1 MGGDRLWELVTHGGS
16 TVHQWLNFLTSSHK
30 QLLARQSWSLVLLSP
45 PFITKSYSKL
55 LIILPVKENFNV
67 VVSKS
72 FFVQPFSFKQW
83 DHHPSVYWSHQRCI
97 ECGIFCW
104 QPSDRVRITRQD
116 HQAVEYSRGLQV
128 YHSGTSL
135 NIKNVIS
142 STNLKSLKGPLNKFQ
157 ISRALEKPLKRS
169 ISAESAWKLLEFLL
183 GWKRICIM
191 T

>member
-142 STNLKSLKGPLNKFQ
+142 SINLKFLKGPLNKFQ